1 MSRAAR
7 QRIVTLVAV
16 GALCAAL
23 APTVAAQ
30 EQGPGDGSSTTTSTV
45 PSSSTTA
52 STTTTTPKG
61 STTTT
66 PPTTI
71 PYVPPIPP
79 DLAADPRIPFLV
91 DPGPQ
96 DGIDVPI
103 AQMPFDLQSIQVLPE
118 RVDAARGVLAAAQV
132 ALRSVQQELGALGS
146 HVTDLHMRVEGLQG
160 EVRTAVEAAAAARK
174 ALADHAVTAYMVG
187 PVEDQMALLRSA
199 DAVDMGV
206 ARSYLDVVA
215 AQREQLVEDYEE
227 KRAGLSSDHA
237 RLAAQLGEGESELAA
252 LSGQLPGAF
261 DAVVAATEELA
272 AYEAGAHA
280 YVEGFVFPV
289 AGDSEFIDSWG
300 YPRMMGTASAHWHQG
315 TDIFAPSG
323 TPLIAAENGVLERVG
338 TASLGGNKLWVVGE
352 SGNEYYYAHL
362 SSFAEGVQDG
372 KRVRAGE
379 IVGYV
384 GDTGNARG
392 TSPHLHFEIHPDG
405 LGPANPYPLLKAAYG
420 ARPTYKAVA
429 PTTTLVPPVGPPAP
443 PG

>member
-1 MSRAAR
+1 MGRAAR
-7 QRIVTLVAV
+7 QRIATLVAV
-16 GALCAAL
+16 GALCAAV

-30 EQGPGDGSSTTTSTV
+30 ELGPGDGSSTTSTAP
-45 PSSSTTA
+45 PSST

-66 PPTTI
+66 TTPSTTV
-71 PYVPPIPP
+71 PYVPPLPP
-79 DLAADPRIPFLV
+79 ELQADPRVPFLV
-91 DPGPQ
+91 DPGPE

-103 AQMPFDLQSIQVLPE
+103 AQLPFDLQSIQVLPE
-118 RVDAARGVLAAAQV
+118 RVEAAREVLSTAQL
-132 ALRSVQQELGALGS
+132 ALRSVQEELGALGDRVS
-146 HVTDLHMRVEGLQG
+146 ELHARVEGLRG
-160 EVRTAVEAAAAARK
+160 EVRGAVEAAAAARR

-206 ARSYLDVVA
+206 ARSYLGVVA
-215 AQREQLVEDYEE
+215 DRREQLVRDYEE

-237 RLAAQLGEGESELAA
+237 RLAAQLGEDESQLAA

-261 DAVVAATEELA
+261 QAVVSATEELA

-315 TDIFAPSG
+315 SDIFAPAG
-323 TPLIAAENGVLERVG
+323 TPLIASENGALQRIG
-338 TASLGGNKLWVVGE
+338 TASLGGNKLWIVGE
-352 SGNEYYYAHL
+352 SGNHYYYAHL
-362 SSFAEGVQDG
+362 SAFAEGIAEGQE
-372 KRVRAGE
+372 VRAGE

-405 LGPANPYPLLKAAYG
+405 RGPVNPYPLLKAAYG
-420 ARPTYKAVA
+420 SRPAYRAVA
-429 PTTTLVPPVGPPAP
+429 PTTTLVPPVGP
-443 PG
+443 